1 MVTSLSGLEHG
12 DAQWKGTRCGL
23 QPYHK
28 TSVLSNFTRRT
39 DFNGLSINMVTW
51 AGSDVL
57 IPSFLSL
64 NTEIRIELVQT
75 ELFLYNRGLT
85 KLLLKQDKL

>member
-1 MVTSLSGLEHG
+1 
-12 DAQWKGTRCGL
+12 
-23 QPYHK
+23 
-28 TSVLSNFTRRT
+28 
-39 DFNGLSINMVTW
+39 MVTW